1 MNCLQVIIPLVKT
14 YLGTWQTSPSDGFWT
29 DQSIADSEAVLSAA
43 VRSGLCC
50 FDTAQSYGKGQAEQ
64 TLAKI
69 LRRFPDKAPSFVID
83 TKIMPSA
90 RPAEEVLKVSL
101 DRLKPFSVD
110 CLYLH
115 WPRSGFDNPDYLRQ
129 MAALKEQG
137 LFRKLGVCNAP
148 LQMLK
153 GFVASGLRID
163 RIQRPVSLLWTSELE
178 ETKSFCAEN
187 GIELAAYSP
196 TGMGLLS
203 GKYRNSSDLKDARK
217 DLFCFD
223 EKCIGAYQELL
234 DLIAQIAKNNGLS
247 CTSVARKWTES
258 TNPDIIIL
266 GARNVQQLEEN
277 LDSSFELSPSELS
290 DLTAAA
296 AALDKARAG
305 VCENIFSYN
314 W

>member
-1 MNCLQVIIPLVKT
+1 MNYLQVIIPLVKT

-29 DQSIADSEAVLSAA
+29 DQSIVDSEAVLSAA
-43 VRSGLCC
+43 VRSGIFC

-69 LRRFPDKAPSFVID
+69 LRRFPKKSFTID

-90 RPAEEVLKVSL
+90 KSVRDVLQVSL

-115 WPRSGFDNPDYLRQ
+115 WPRSGFDNLDYLRQ
-129 MAALKEQG
+129 LEALREQG

-153 GFVASGLRID
+153 GFAASGLRID
-163 RIQRPVSLLWTSELE
+163 RLQRPVSLLWTSELT

-223 EKCIGAYQELL
+223 EKCIGAYHKLL
-234 DLIAQIAKNNGLS
+234 DLIAQVAINNDLS

-277 LDSSFELSPSELS
+277 LNPSFELRPSELS

-296 AALDKARAG
+296 SVLDKARAG

>member
-1 MNCLQVIIPLVKT
+1 MPLVKT

-43 VRSGLCC
+43 VRSGICC

-69 LRRFPDKAPSFVID
+69 LRRFPDKKNSFVID

-90 RPAEEVLKVSL
+90 KPALDVLQVSL

-115 WPRSGFDNPDYLRQ
+115 WPRSGFDNLDYLRQ
-129 MAALKEQG
+129 METLRERG
-137 LFRKLGVCNAP
+137 LFRKLGVCNVP
-148 LQMLK
+148 LQMLEN
-153 GFVASGLRID
+153 FVESVKID

-187 GIELAAYSP
+187 GTELAAYSP

-223 EKCIGAYQELL
+223 EKCIGAYLELL
-234 DLIAQIAKNNGLS
+234 DLIAQIAENNGLS
-247 CTSVARKWTES
+247 CADVARKWTES

-266 GARNVQQLEEN
+266 GARTVQQLEQN
-277 LDSSFELSPSELS
+277 LNSSFELSPSELS

-296 AALDKARAG
+296 AALDKARSG
-305 VCENIFSYN
+305 ICENIFSYN

>member
-1 MNCLQVIIPLVKT
+1 MKT

-43 VRSGLCC
+43 VRSGICC
-50 FDTAQSYGKGQAEQ
+50 YDTAQSYGKGRSEQ

-69 LRRFPDKAPSFVID
+69 LRRFPDKASSFVID

-101 DRLKPFSVD
+101 NRLKPFSFD

-115 WPRSGFDNPDYLRQ
+115 WPRSGFDNLDYLRQ
-129 MAALKEQG
+129 MEALRERG
-137 LFRKLGVCNAP
+137 FFRKLGVCNAP

-153 GFVASGLRID
+153 GFVASGLKID

-187 GIELAAYSP
+187 GIEIASYSP

-217 DLFCFD
+217 VLFCFD
-223 EKCIGAYQELL
+223 EKCIRAYHELL
-234 DLIAQIAKNNGLS
+234 DLIAQIANNNGLS
-247 CTSVARKWTES
+247 CTDVARKWTES

-266 GARNVQQLEEN
+266 GARNVQQLEQN
-277 LDSSFELSPSELS
+277 LKNDFSLSLSELA

-296 AALDKARAG
+296 AVLDRTRIG

>member
-1 MNCLQVIIPLVKT
+1 MPLVKT

-43 VRSGLCC
+43 VRSGICC

-69 LRRFPDKAPSFVID
+69 LRRFPDKAGSFVID

-90 RPAEEVLKVSL
+90 KPALDVLQVSL
-101 DRLKPFSVD
+101 DRLRPFSVD

-115 WPRSGFDNPDYLRQ
+115 WPRSGFDNLDYLRQ
-129 MAALKEQG
+129 METLRERC
-137 LFRKLGVCNAP
+137 LFRKLGVCNVP
-148 LQMLK
+148 LQMLEN
-153 GFVASGLRID
+153 FVESDLKID

-187 GIELAAYSP
+187 GTELAAYSP

-223 EKCIGAYQELL
+223 EKCIGAYHELL
-234 DLIAQIAKNNGLS
+234 DLIAQIAENNGLS
-247 CTSVARKWTES
+247 CADVARKWTES
-258 TNPDIIIL
+258 TNSDIIIL
-266 GARNVQQLEEN
+266 GARTVQQLEQN
-277 LDSSFELSPSELS
+277 LNSSFELSPSELS

-296 AALDKARAG
+296 AALDKARSG
-305 VCENIFSYN
+305 ICENIFSYN

>member
-1 MNCLQVIIPLVKT
+1 MPLVKT

-43 VRSGLCC
+43 VRSGICC

-69 LRRFPDKAPSFVID
+69 LRRFPDKKNSFVID

-90 RPAEEVLKVSL
+90 KPALDVLQVSL
-101 DRLKPFSVD
+101 DRLRPFSVD

-115 WPRSGFDNPDYLRQ
+115 WPRSGFDNLDYLRQ
-129 MAALKEQG
+129 METLRERG
-137 LFRKLGVCNAP
+137 LFRKLGVCNVP
-148 LQMLK
+148 LQMLEN
-153 GFVASGLRID
+153 FVESDLKID

-187 GIELAAYSP
+187 GTELAAYSP

-223 EKCIGAYQELL
+223 EKCIGAYHELL
-234 DLIAQIAKNNGLS
+234 DLIAQIAENNGLS
-247 CTSVARKWTES
+247 CADVARKWTES
-258 TNPDIIIL
+258 TNSDIIIL
-266 GARNVQQLEEN
+266 GARTVQQLEQN
-277 LDSSFELSPSELS
+277 LNSSFELSPSELS

-296 AALDKARAG
+296 AALDKARSG
-305 VCENIFSYN
+305 ICENIFSYN

>member
-1 MNCLQVIIPLVKT
+1 MPLVKT

-43 VRSGLCC
+43 VRSGICC

-69 LRRFPDKAPSFVID
+69 LRRFPDKKNSFVID

-90 RPAEEVLKVSL
+90 KPALDVLQVSL

-115 WPRSGFDNPDYLRQ
+115 WPRSGFDNLDYLRQ
-129 MAALKEQG
+129 METLRERG
-137 LFRKLGVCNAP
+137 LFRKLGVCNVP
-148 LQMLK
+148 LQMLEN
-153 GFVASGLRID
+153 FVESGLKID

-178 ETKSFCAEN
+178 ETKSLCAEN
-187 GIELAAYSP
+187 GTELAAYSP

-223 EKCIGAYQELL
+223 EKCIGAYLELL
-234 DLIAQIAKNNGLS
+234 DLIAQIAENNGLS
-247 CTSVARKWTES
+247 CADVARKWTES

-266 GARNVQQLEEN
+266 GARTVQQLEQN
-277 LDSSFELSPSELS
+277 LNSSFELSPSELS

-296 AALDKARAG
+296 AALDKARSG
-305 VCENIFSYN
+305 ICENIFSYN

>member
-1 MNCLQVIIPLVKT
+1 MPLVKT

-43 VRSGLCC
+43 VRSGICC
-50 FDTAQSYGKGQAEQ
+50 FDTAQSYGKGRSEQ

-69 LRRFPDKAPSFVID
+69 LRRFPDKKDSFVID

-90 RPAEEVLKVSL
+90 KPAEEVLKVSL
-101 DRLKPFSVD
+101 DRLRYFSID

-115 WPRSGFDNPDYLRQ
+115 WPRSGFDNLDYLRQ
-129 MAALKEQG
+129 LEALREQG
-137 LFRKLGVCNAP
+137 LFRKLGACNVP
-148 LQMLK
+148 LQMLES
-153 GFVASGLRID
+153 FVASGLKID

-187 GIELAAYSP
+187 GIELASYSP

-217 DLFCFD
+217 GLFCFD
-223 EKCIGAYQELL
+223 EKCIRAYHELL

-247 CTSVARKWTES
+247 CTDVARKWTES

-266 GARNVQQLEEN
+266 GARNVQQLEQN
-277 LDSSFELSPSELS
+277 LKNDFSLSLSELA

-296 AALDKARAG
+296 AVLDKTRSG